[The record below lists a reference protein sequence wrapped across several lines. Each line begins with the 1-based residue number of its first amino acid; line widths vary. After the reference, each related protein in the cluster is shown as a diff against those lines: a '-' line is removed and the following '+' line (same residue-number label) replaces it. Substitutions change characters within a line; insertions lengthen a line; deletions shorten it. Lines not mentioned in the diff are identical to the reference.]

1 MFVAMKTMDGQD
13 PVAKEHYE
21 TMRTSKGDMA
31 TPPLELSI
39 CVPDN
44 IGQILVEALRADP
57 SKTLGDIVTVVPTLR
72 DGTLIRLMQDGA
84 MVFVGPYPCQFPNE
98 SVWAAAAKDKTL
110 SLPVELRISTLR
122 RMPLSSCCGYSPLC
136 LVVTI
141 AQRCGFVSSEFMS
154 YAREP
159 QTAVKHKMGGTKQY
173 PVVTRQD
180 EKAVRKTAGFAHAV
194 LGKREDPRQHGG
206 ASVVSAWGK
215 TYLEGSEESHE
226 RKRRRAVRE
235 LRARHKEQGHEDRA
249 RRADAK
255 RRDDG
260 VVVSKDVLASLQ
272 AMTRFCSAWQASLG
286 AGAGAGAGGDADALL
301 TACT

>member
-57 SKTLGDIVTVVPTLR
+57 SKTLRDIVTVVPTLR

-98 SVWAAAAKDKTL
+98 SVWAEAAKDKTL

-122 RMPLSSCCGYSPLC
+122 RMPLSSCCGYSPL
-136 LVVTI
+136 
-141 AQRCGFVSSEFMS
+141 
-154 YAREP
+154 
-159 QTAVKHKMGGTKQY
+159 
-173 PVVTRQD
+173 
-180 EKAVRKTAGFAHAV
+180 
-194 LGKREDPRQHGG
+194 
-206 ASVVSAWGK
+206 VSAVIN
-215 TYLEGSEESHE
+215 YLQLFHFCTLEPCDRIACRIFSLIRQTLS
-226 RKRRRAVRE
+226 RRR
-235 LRARHKEQGHEDRA
+235 
-249 RRADAK
+249 
-255 RRDDG
+255 
-260 VVVSKDVLASLQ
+260 VLMLLVFFCACCAS
-272 AMTRFCSAWQASLG
+272 A
-286 AGAGAGAGGDADALL
+286 
-301 TACT
+301 

>member
-13 PVAKEHYE
+13 PMAKDHYE
-21 TMRTSKGDMA
+21 TMRTSKGGMA

-122 RMPLSSCCGYSPLC
+122 RMPLSSCCGNSPLVSAVINYELLFHFFLRLKTSRIEHFGFFFVRGMPVLGRDDC
-136 LVVTI
+136 PALRVCVVRVYVVRTGAGDGCE
-141 AQRCGFVSSEFMS
+141 AQDGW
-154 YAREP
+154 
-159 QTAVKHKMGGTKQY
+159 H
-173 PVVTRQD
+173 
-180 EKAVRKTAGFAHAV
+180 KAVPCGNESRRKGC
-194 LGKREDPRQHGG
+194 
-206 ASVVSAWGK
+206 
-215 TYLEGSEESHE
+215 
-226 RKRRRAVRE
+226 
-235 LRARHKEQGHEDRA
+235 
-249 RRADAK
+249 AK
-255 RRDDG
+255 SCRVCPCRVG
-260 VVVSKDVLASLQ
+260 Q
-272 AMTRFCSAWQASLG
+272 A
-286 AGAGAGAGGDADALL
+286 
-301 TACT
+301 